1 MDPIEKLVA
10 YFMKFP
16 GVGRRQSR
24 RFVYHLLETAS
35 REIDGFAAALRE
47 LKLAMRECD
56 SCHRFFAKTGKEN
69 PLCPR
74 CASPETDRS
83 TLMVVEKD
91 ADLEVVAKSG
101 AYRGRF
107 FVLGG
112 TIPFSEASTAAV
124 RTEAL
129 LNEARAG
136 GALREI
142 ILALSA
148 TSEGEHTASR
158 VKTLLDDAARENQI
172 AVTTLGRGLSTG
184 TELEY
189 SDQETIENALR
200 GRTAR

>member
-1 MDPIEKLVA
+1 MDPIEKLA
-10 YFMKFP
+10 SYFMKFP

-35 REIDGFAAALRE
+35 REIDGFTAAIRE
-47 LKLAMRECD
+47 LKVAMRECN

-69 PLCPR
+69 LLCLR
-74 CASPETDRS
+74 CTSPETDRS
-83 TLMVVEKD
+83 ILMVVERD
-91 ADLEVVAKSG
+91 ADLEAVAKSG
-101 AYRGRF
+101 VYRGRF

-112 TIPFSEASTAAV
+112 TLPFSDKNTTVV

-129 LNEARAG
+129 LKEARAG
-136 GALREI
+136 GELREI

-148 TSEGEHTASR
+148 TSEGEHTAAHVR
-158 VKTLLDDAARENQI
+158 TLLDDAARESQI

-189 SDQETIENALR
+189 SDRETIENALR
-200 GRTAR
+200 GRTAQ